1 MNHSSF
7 TGNTNLDEQQRAAAA
22 DCSGSSLLLAVPGS
36 GKTTTLLA
44 RLENLLRSGV
54 PDTSVLVITFTNN
67 AAEEMKERFRRQ
79 YGSNRVDFMT
89 INSFCYR
96 VVCFYADKTGRQK
109 PEDLT
114 DTGLLLRRILV
125 SVAGDSFPGESDI
138 REFAQKITYIKN
150 MQLSAGEMEKLRIG
164 DYPAK
169 PLYDAYVRSMKAQ
182 NAMDYDD
189 QLVYACKFLEKVP
202 GVRNHYRRKYPYVM
216 VDEAQ
221 DTSWL
226 QHRILQILTQDGGN
240 LFMVGDEDQS
250 IYGFRAAYPEALLDF
265 PRHYPGGKV
274 HRLETNYRS
283 GKDIV
288 ALADR
293 FIRHNRK
300 RYDKNMK
307 PAAESSGRVRVESVA
322 RRSDQYRQIA
332 DWIREDPER
341 ETAVLYRNND
351 SAIPLM
357 YHLRNAGISFR
368 NRGLDTLFFSSR
380 VVRDVKDI
388 LGFVMHPADS
398 ELFWRIYYKLN
409 YRIPKKAVGDAVRRM
424 DFRREDPILAALT
437 ESPLM
442 GRQKKEDLQMLRDNL
457 RDMRCR
463 NNAKEAL
470 EMIRSGIRYRNEKSE
485 KLFVLEA
492 LAEPTDTI
500 ADFLQ
505 KLWEMEQ
512 MISAGTESA
521 ASADAKV
528 ILSTIHGSKGM
539 EYDRVILVDAVRDV
553 LPSSENDREEE
564 RRIFYVAI
572 TRAREELILPDYG
585 DCTSPFLRECF
596 GKLPDRS
603 GKQKDVRRMDSKE
616 FREKAAEFVPG
627 AEVRSR
633 NFGVGTIRSSEG
645 DFLEVYFPK
654 DGKTRKFVKSIC
666 IEKGSLEIVTP
677 SSLPVR
683 SPVQP
688 AGKCSAESAHSP
700 QFPGR

>member
-7 TGNTNLDEQQRAAAA
+7 TGNTHLDEQQRAAAA

-67 AAEEMKERFRRQ
+67 AVEEMKQRFRRQ
-79 YGSNRVDFMT
+79 YGNNRVDFMT

-150 MQLSAGEMEKLRIG
+150 MQLSEGEIEKLRIG

-265 PRHYPGGKV
+265 QRHYPGGKV
-274 HRLETNYRS
+274 YRLETNYRS

-307 PAAESSGRVRVESVA
+307 PAAESSGRVRVEPVA

-332 DWIREDPER
+332 DWVREDPER

-351 SAIPLM
+351 SSIPLM

-398 ELFWRIYYKLN
+398 ELFWRICYKLN
-409 YRIPKKAVGDAVRRM
+409 YRISKNAVGDAVRRM
-424 DFRREDPILAALT
+424 DFRLEDPILAVLT
-437 ESPLM
+437 ESPLL
-442 GRQKKEDLQMLRDNL
+442 GRQKKEDLQILRDNL
-457 RDMRCR
+457 RDMRLR

-470 EMIRSGIRYRNEKSE
+470 EMIRTGIRYRNEKSE

-492 LAEPTDTI
+492 LAEPADTI

-512 MISAGTESA
+512 MISAGTGNLE
-521 ASADAKV
+521 SADAKV

-585 DCTSPFLRECF
+585 DCSSPFLRECF

-603 GKQKDVRRMDSKE
+603 GKQKDVFRMDSKE

-633 NFGVGTIRSSEG
+633 NFGVGVIRSNEG

-666 IEKGSLEIVTP
+666 IEKGSLRL
-677 SSLPVR
+677 LPRQSVLQR
-683 SPVQP
+683 SRQEN
-688 AGKCSAESAHSP
+688 A
-700 QFPGR
+700 QQD

>member
-7 TGNTNLDEQQRAAAA
+7 TGNTHLDEQQRAAAA

-67 AAEEMKERFRRQ
+67 AAEEMKQRFRRQ
-79 YGSNRVDFMT
+79 YGNNRVDFMT

-125 SVAGDSFPGESDI
+125 GVAGDSFPGESDI

-150 MQLSAGEMEKLRIG
+150 MQLSEGEIEKLRIG

-265 PRHYPGGKV
+265 QRHYPGGKV
-274 HRLETNYRS
+274 YRLETNYRS

-300 RYDKNMK
+300 RYDKTMK
-307 PAAESSGRVRVESVA
+307 PVAESSGRVRVEPVA

-368 NRGLDTLFFSSR
+368 SRGLDTLFFSSR

-409 YRIPKKAVGDAVRRM
+409 YRISKNAVGDAVRRM
-424 DFRREDPILAALT
+424 DFRREDPILAVLT
-437 ESPLM
+437 ESPLL
-442 GRQKKEDLQMLRDNL
+442 GRQKKEDLQILRDNL
-457 RDMRCR
+457 RDMRLR

-470 EMIRSGIRYRNEKSE
+470 ELIRTGIRYRKRLRNPRIP
-485 KLFVLEA
+485 LR
-492 LAEPTDTI
+492 
-500 ADFLQ
+500 
-505 KLWEMEQ
+505 
-512 MISAGTESA
+512 ISCRS
-521 ASADAKV
+521 
-528 ILSTIHGSKGM
+528 
-539 EYDRVILVDAVRDV
+539 
-553 LPSSENDREEE
+553 
-564 RRIFYVAI
+564 
-572 TRAREELILPDYG
+572 
-585 DCTSPFLRECF
+585 C
-596 GKLPDRS
+596 GKW
-603 GKQKDVRRMDSKE
+603 
-616 FREKAAEFVPG
+616 
-627 AEVRSR
+627 SR
-633 NFGVGTIRSSEG
+633 
-645 DFLEVYFPK
+645 
-654 DGKTRKFVKSIC
+654 
-666 IEKGSLEIVTP
+666 
-677 SSLPVR
+677 
-683 SPVQP
+683 
-688 AGKCSAESAHSP
+688 
-700 QFPGR
+700 

>member
-7 TGNTNLDEQQRAAAA
+7 TGNTHLDEQQRAAAA

-67 AAEEMKERFRRQ
+67 AAEEMKQRFRRQ
-79 YGSNRVDFMT
+79 YGNNRVDFMT

-96 VVCFYADKTGRQK
+96 IVCFYAEKTGRQK

-125 SVAGDSFPGESDI
+125 GVAEDSFPGESDI

-150 MQLSAGEMEKLRIG
+150 MQLSEGEIEKLRIG

-265 PRHYPGGKV
+265 QRHYPGGKV

-307 PAAESSGRVRVESVA
+307 PAAESSGRVRVEPVA

-409 YRIPKKAVGDAVRRM
+409 YRISKNAVGDAVRRM
-424 DFRREDPILAALT
+424 DFRREDPILAVLT
-437 ESPLM
+437 ESPLL
-442 GRQKKEDLQMLRDNL
+442 GRRKKEDLQILRDNL
-457 RDMRCR
+457 RDMRLR
-463 NNAKEAL
+463 NNAKESL
-470 EMIRSGIRYRNEKSE
+470 EMIRTGIRYRNEKSE

-492 LAEPTDTI
+492 LAEPADTI

-512 MISAGTESA
+512 MISAGAENTES
-521 ASADAKV
+521 SDAKV

-585 DCTSPFLRECF
+585 DCSSPFLRECF
-596 GKLPDRS
+596 GKLPDHR
-603 GKQKDVRRMDSKE
+603 GNQKDVRRMDSRTL
-616 FREKAAEFVPG
+616 REKAAEFVPG

-633 NFGVGTIRSSEG
+633 NFGVGVIRSNEG
-645 DFLEVYFPK
+645 DFLEVYFSK

-666 IEKGSLEIVTP
+666 IEKGSLVLLRQ
-677 SSLPVR
+677 SA
-683 SPVQP
+683 VQGSRQEN
-688 AGKCSAESAHSP
+688 A
-700 QFPGR
+700 QQD

>member
-7 TGNTNLDEQQRAAAA
+7 TGNTHLDEQQRAAAA

-67 AAEEMKERFRRQ
+67 AAEEMKQRFRRQ
-79 YGSNRVDFMT
+79 YGNNRVDFMT

-125 SVAGDSFPGESDI
+125 GVAGDSFPGESDI

-150 MQLSAGEMEKLRIG
+150 MQLSEGEIEKLRIG

-265 PRHYPGGKV
+265 QRHYPGGKV

-293 FIRHNRK
+293 L
-300 RYDKNMK
+300 
-307 PAAESSGRVRVESVA
+307 SG
-322 RRSDQYRQIA
+322 
-332 DWIREDPER
+332 
-341 ETAVLYRNND
+341 T
-351 SAIPLM
+351 
-357 YHLRNAGISFR
+357 
-368 NRGLDTLFFSSR
+368 
-380 VVRDVKDI
+380 
-388 LGFVMHPADS
+388 
-398 ELFWRIYYKLN
+398 
-409 YRIPKKAVGDAVRRM
+409 
-424 DFRREDPILAALT
+424 T
-437 ESPLM
+437 ES
-442 GRQKKEDLQMLRDNL
+442 
-457 RDMRCR
+457 
-463 NNAKEAL
+463 
-470 EMIRSGIRYRNEKSE
+470 
-485 KLFVLEA
+485 
-492 LAEPTDTI
+492 
-500 ADFLQ
+500 
-505 KLWEMEQ
+505 
-512 MISAGTESA
+512 
-521 ASADAKV
+521 
-528 ILSTIHGSKGM
+528 
-539 EYDRVILVDAVRDV
+539 
-553 LPSSENDREEE
+553 
-564 RRIFYVAI
+564 
-572 TRAREELILPDYG
+572 
-585 DCTSPFLRECF
+585 
-596 GKLPDRS
+596 
-603 GKQKDVRRMDSKE
+603 
-616 FREKAAEFVPG
+616 
-627 AEVRSR
+627 
-633 NFGVGTIRSSEG
+633 GTI
-645 DFLEVYFPK
+645 
-654 DGKTRKFVKSIC
+654 KT
-666 IEKGSLEIVTP
+666 
-677 SSLPVR
+677 
-683 SPVQP
+683 
-688 AGKCSAESAHSP
+688 
-700 QFPGR
+700 

>member
-7 TGNTNLDEQQRAAAA
+7 TGNTHLDEQQRAAAA

-67 AAEEMKERFRRQ
+67 AAEEMKQRFRRQ
-79 YGSNRVDFMT
+79 YGNNRVDFMT

-96 VVCFYADKTGRQK
+96 VVCFYAEKTGRQK

-150 MQLSAGEMEKLRIG
+150 MRLSEGEIEKLRIG

-265 PRHYPGGKV
+265 QRHYPGGKV
-274 HRLETNYRS
+274 YRLETNYRS

-307 PAAESSGRVRVESVA
+307 PAAESSGRVRVEPVA

-409 YRIPKKAVGDAVRRM
+409 YRIPKNAVGDAVRRM
-424 DFRREDPILAALT
+424 DFRRKDPILAVLT
-437 ESPLM
+437 ESPLL
-442 GRQKKEDLQMLRDNL
+442 GRQKKEDLQILRDNL
-457 RDMRCR
+457 RDMRLR

-470 EMIRSGIRYRNEKSE
+470 EMIRTGIRYRNEKSE

-492 LAEPTDTI
+492 LAEPADTI

-512 MISAGTESA
+512 MISAGTGNLES
-521 ASADAKV
+521 SDAKV

-585 DCTSPFLRECF
+585 DCSSPFLRECF
-596 GKLPDRS
+596 GKLPDHS
-603 GKQKDVRRMDSKE
+603 GNQKDVFRMDSKE
-616 FREKAAEFVPG
+616 FWEKAAEFVPG

-633 NFGVGTIRSSEG
+633 NFGVGVIRSNEG

-666 IEKGSLEIVTP
+666 IEKGSLVH
-677 SSLPVR
+677 LRR
-683 SPVQP
+683 SAVQGSRQEN
-688 AGKCSAESAHSP
+688 A
-700 QFPGR
+700 QQD